1 MEQDLAARSLSDSEA
16 AKLLWERWMHLEK
29 LLVATLFAMF
39 ITTTVG
45 LFVAAGKMQ
54 ENGSTRASLDTLL
67 LLGAGA
73 VYGVL
78 AGYYYFILAQNYAA
92 IVSLLRMNR
101 QVLSKM
107 SALWDVFK
115 PRTAAIGSVMHQA
128 LLVPAAAVPLLIT
141 SLSLLGLKFV
151 LRNEH
156 PVSFWAPLCVHV
168 ILFFAMIWVPFRQF
182 VETLRE
188 VTAQPDASADADKQR
203 R

>member
-1 MEQDLAARSLSDSEA
+1 MGQDLTARLLSEPDA

-29 LLVATLFAMF
+29 LLVTTLFAMF

-45 LFVAAGKMQ
+45 LFAAAGKMQ
-54 ENGSTRASLDTLL
+54 ENGSTKASLDTLL

-78 AGYYYFILAQNYAA
+78 AGYYYFMLAQNYAA
-92 IVSLLRMNR
+92 IICLLRMNR

-107 SALWDVFK
+107 SALWGVFK
-115 PRTAAIGSVMHQA
+115 PRTGAVGTVMHQA

-141 SLSLLGLKFV
+141 SLSLLGLKLV

-156 PVSFWAPLCVHV
+156 SVSFWAPLCVHV
-168 ILFFAMIWVPFRQF
+168 IIFFAMIWLPFRQF
-182 VETLRE
+182 VGTLRE
-188 VTAQPDASADADKQR
+188 VTAEQDAVADVDK
-203 R
+203 